1 MSEILLKAQDLGHS
15 FESTLYKGVNLELT
29 QGETIAILGVSG
41 SGKSTLINNLSS
53 FLKPKNGRVFIGGS
67 DIYALS
73 DSEILRLRRNIL
85 GIIFQFHYLFRGFNA
100 LENLQVASILANK
113 PIDKK
118 LLEAFGIAHILKQ
131 QIGELSGGQ
140 QQRLSIARVLTKKP
154 HIIFAD
160 EPTGNLDT
168 ETARSVMEVV
178 FDYVRAQN
186 AVMIVATHNLE
197 LAKSCDRVF
206 YLKDCALSECAL
218 DSIADSAIYRHK
230 THLTNGT
237 F

>member
-1 MSEILLKAQDLGHS
+1 MSGILLEARDLGHS
-15 FESTLYKGVNLELT
+15 FESVLYKGVNLTLCG
-29 QGETIAILGVSG
+29 GESIAILGVSG

-53 FLKPKNGRVFIGGS
+53 FLKPKNGRVFIGER

-73 DSEILRLRRNIL
+73 DSEILRLRRNVL

-100 LENLQVASILANK
+100 LENLQVASILANQS
-113 PIDKK
+113 IDKN
-118 LLEAFGIAHILKQ
+118 LLESFGIAHILKQ

-154 HIIFAD
+154 RIIFAD
-160 EPTGNLDT
+160 EPTGNLDA
-168 ETARSVMEVV
+168 ETAHSVMEVV

-186 AVMIVATHNLE
+186 ATMIVATHNLE

-206 YLKDCALSECAL
+206 YLKDCALVE
-218 DSIADSAIYRHK
+218 SITKAQ
-230 THLTNGT
+230 
-237 F
+237 

>member
-1 MSEILLKAQDLGHS
+1 MSEILLEAQDLGHS
-15 FESTLYKGVNLELT
+15 FESVLYKSVNLALHG
-29 QGETIAILGVSG
+29 GESIAILGVSG

-53 FLKPKNGRVFIGGS
+53 FLKPKSGKVFIAGR

-73 DSEILRLRRNIL
+73 DSEILKLRRNVL
-85 GIIFQFHYLFRGFNA
+85 GIIFQFHYLFRGFSA
-100 LENLQVASILANK
+100 LENLQVASILANQS
-113 PIDKK
+113 IDKN

-154 HIIFAD
+154 RIIFAD

-168 ETARSVMEVV
+168 ETAHSVMEVV
-178 FDYVRAQN
+178 FEYVRAQN
-186 AVMIVATHNLE
+186 ATMIVATHNLE

-206 YLKDCALSECAL
+206 YLKDCALVE
-218 DSIADSAIYRHK
+218 SAI
-230 THLTNGT
+230 
-237 F
+237 

>member
-1 MSEILLKAQDLGHS
+1 MSGILIEARDLGHS
-15 FESTLYKGVNLELT
+15 FESVLYKGVNLTLCG
-29 QGETIAILGVSG
+29 GESVAILGVSG

-53 FLKPKNGRVFIGGS
+53 FLKPKIGRVFIGER

-73 DSEILRLRRNIL
+73 DSEILRLRRNVL

-100 LENLQVASILANK
+100 LENLQVASILANQS
-113 PIDKK
+113 IDKN
-118 LLEAFGIAHILKQ
+118 LLESFGIAHILKQ

-154 HIIFAD
+154 RIIFAD
-160 EPTGNLDT
+160 EPTGNLDA
-168 ETARSVMEVV
+168 ETAHSVMEVV

-186 AVMIVATHNLE
+186 ATMIVATHNLE

-206 YLKDCALSECAL
+206 YLKDCALVKA
-218 DSIADSAIYRHK
+218 
-230 THLTNGT
+230 
-237 F
+237 